1 MHLQWTFIL
10 LSASLAQG
18 SQYSYVANSPP
29 IPIPAVPALTSP
41 NVSTTVLQPMI
52 VSTVMVSSLPSA
64 TSVAPEWSSSIKA
77 STDGYIAESPPD
89 VQSTGASVLPESS
102 SSMATVKAS
111 SSIPAKPMPS
121 GPLPVEPVPTLPPI
135 AVDPVPTMPPMP
147 VETMPSPPAP
157 APTVVPSAP
166 APPAL
171 ATTTSNSPDQA
182 LVVIEFVP
190 IVVQPTNAPLESET
204 DCEESEEVVPEPEL
218 CTDAVDVPLSRSS
231 PAPIPVE
238 PTGRPAP
245 SAPMPIAPMP
255 SSPMPV
261 EPMPSSPMP
270 VAPMPSPPMPATP
283 RTTPPKPIDTM
294 TGPLLPVLPIPPA
307 PTSLAPLPPP
317 MVTPVYESTPV
328 AAIENSVLPSE
339 EVPVTITDIK
349 ITTDDAS
356 TDVPIIPY
364 CDDEVTPVPTNEPA
378 LPEPTPMPEPTIVPV
393 VPIPAPMPTTA
404 PVMPVAPAVPAPVP
418 VPSSQVGA
426 KSEEASCTPEYITV
440 TIYDEIPVDPV
451 TVTEYVPY
459 FLPVDTDMWT
469 DLYPTPPLE
478 PGPVVWTGAPP
489 PPPATDVPTAGQPAI
504 PAPVS
509 SHVPCPTSSW
519 VQV

>member
-1 MHLQWTFIL
+1 
-10 LSASLAQG
+10 
-18 SQYSYVANSPP
+18 
-29 IPIPAVPALTSP
+29 
-41 NVSTTVLQPMI
+41 
-52 VSTVMVSSLPSA
+52 MVSSLPSA

-270 VAPMPSPPMPATP
+270 VAPMP
-283 RTTPPKPIDTM
+283 TTPPKPIDTM

-378 LPEPTPMPEPTIVPV
+378 LPEPTPMPELTIVPV